1 MPRRCDEH
9 GSACAFKALYVE
21 LQEALLHVDEPAVAR
36 SMCGLGSVAEAT
48 VAPPPSTPTHG
59 RVSTSASIASR
70 PPVPVPHPTP
80 SAQRESSSSRL
91 IGQLGMG
98 EEAGVGPGPRSQ
110 AAPRSPAAV
119 REGSTALHP
128 GAANHSVRVA
138 LHVAEQ
144 ACASA
149 AESRE
154 EYRRQ
159 LQQLSHA
166 YETVMTDNKRLQ
178 AEVARARAAQ
188 ALGQGQQPRRG
199 WLQELVSVF

>member
-1 MPRRCDEH
+1 MPRQCDEH
-9 GSACAFKALYVE
+9 GSACAFKALCVE
-21 LQEALLHVDEPAVAR
+21 LQEALLHVDEPAVVR
-36 SMCGLGSVAEAT
+36 SIRGLGSVAEAT
-48 VAPPPSTPTHG
+48 FAPPPSTPTHG

-128 GAANHSVRVA
+128 GAANHSLRAA
-138 LHVAEQ
+138 LQVAEE
-144 ACASA
+144 ARASV

-166 YETVMTDNKRLQ
+166 YETVMTDKKRLQ
-178 AEVARARAAQ
+178 AEVLLVARARAAHQ
-188 ALGQGQQPRRG
+188 PPRRG